1 MKKLLIIA
9 ALAATLASLTGCQ
22 TRITAEKFP
31 ENLTPIQKVVKV
43 NGEDQ
48 VITTSAIVSSGGWY
62 ATARSPLWATE
73 ALNGLSLGV
82 STNGTVYLN
91 LDSYSRDLSTNA
103 VVMVHTLSELAADI
117 AGKVTAA
124 ICAYYGGG
132 AVSAT
137 SKLGEMTIKDI
148 TGKIQTK
155 LAKKGVTDAT
165 ASKVD
170 ASAIANEVVSDI
182 CQGDSCTT
190 GACTDDSCTTG
201 ACNPQ

>member
-1 MKKLLIIA
+1 MHKLIAITIA
-9 ALAATLASLTGCQ
+9 AALCAIAAGCQ

-48 VITTSAIVSSGGWY
+48 VITTSAIVSSGGWH

-137 SKLGEMTIKDI
+137 SKLGELTIKDI
-148 TGKIQTK
+148 TGRVQAK
-155 LAKKGVTDAT
+155 LAKKGITDANCKDCDP
-165 ASKVD
+165 A
-170 ASAIANEVVSDI
+170 AIAKEVCEDCCSD
-182 CQGDSCTT
+182 G
-190 GACTDDSCTTG
+190 G
-201 ACNPQ
+201 CNPK